1 MRRAWAVAAKELL
14 DLSRDRR
21 ALLLGLLVPA
31 LSVPLLSLLVE
42 ADTSRRLSSPA
53 RVAVVRSAG
62 AEELLRFAQGLVEAV
77 PVADAQEALRT
88 GQVSAVVEVRQAD
101 KGGALQEVVVRYRA
115 RDPEGLVARERVAQ
129 VVARYSLPLVDRAL
143 RAHGLD
149 REALTPVRLRDEPV
163 PGGAG
168 WAGSLVPL
176 VVVVWSFA
184 GASLV
189 AADLTAGEK
198 ERGAWD
204 ILRCAPVSRW
214 SLVAGKFVAC
224 WWAGTALAAVATAA
238 QLAASAAGFPGIP
251 QAVVLLLAAAC
262 ASALAGGAS
271 LAVGMVSR
279 SAREAHQW
287 TFPLY
292 LLAMAGA
299 TGSGSLAGWP
309 PAAAVPVLN
318 AFLLAQ
324 RAAAG
329 GLPEASQLAW
339 AVATSAAAC
348 ALLLAT
354 CTRLVD
360 RE

>member
-1 MRRAWAVAAKELL
+1 MRHAWAVAAKELL
-14 DLSRDRR
+14 DLGRDRR

-31 LSVPLLSLLVE
+31 LSVPVLSLLVE

-53 RVAVVRSAG
+53 RVAVVPSAG
-62 AEELLRFAQGLVEAV
+62 AEELLRSAQGLLEAV
-77 PVADAQEALRT
+77 PVADPEEALRT

-101 KGGALQEVVVRYRA
+101 GDGVVVVRYRA

-129 VVARYSLPLVDRAL
+129 AVARYSLPLVDRAL

-149 REALTPVRLRDEPV
+149 REALTPVRLREEPV
-163 PGGAG
+163 PGGTG

-176 VVVVWSFA
+176 LVVVWGFA

-198 ERGAWD
+198 ERGTWEV
-204 ILRCAPVSRW
+204 LRCVPAGRW
-214 SLVAGKFVAC
+214 SLVGGKFLAC
-224 WWAGTALAAVATAA
+224 WWAGTALAAVAVAA
-238 QLAASAAGFPGIP
+238 QLAVSAEGFPGIP

-271 LAVGMVSR
+271 LAVGLLSR
-279 SAREAHQW
+279 SAREANQW
-287 TFPLY
+287 GFPLY
-292 LLAMAGA
+292 LLAMAA
-299 TGSGSLAGWP
+299 AAGSGSVAGWQ
-309 PAAAVPVLN
+309 PAGAVPVLN

-329 GLPEASQLAW
+329 GLPDGRQLAV
-339 AVATSAAAC
+339 AVATTAAAC
-348 ALLLAT
+348 TLLLAT
-354 CTRLVD
+354 CSRLVD